1 MVHSQNKYNG
11 EHLGENIYW
20 CSGMEIDRADMTTSF
35 YDEIHD
41 SSLNKPGFKS
51 EQSILHK
58 SYGKTQNK
66 LELVMLNLKM
76 GHILVLQIIFLV
88 ENINTSEYFRE
99 NVQKKS

>member
-41 SSLNKPGFKS
+41 
-51 EQSILHK
+51 
-58 SYGKTQNK
+58 
-66 LELVMLNLKM
+66 
-76 GHILVLQIIFLV
+76 
-88 ENINTSEYFRE
+88 
-99 NVQKKS
+99 